1 MNIISFPR
9 SGFRTLPRRQEPL
22 SWGGSDQCTA
32 LFTRLFCE
40 LDATARPFRMLPEYR
55 SVIEWMGD
63 THGKGLFLYGD
74 CGRGKSVIIR
84 YMIPALLAMKDRD
97 AKAYAADEFTRRQQ
111 EVRPVTEE
119 EPLTVLDVLKFVR
132 YPIIDDVGTEPPIND
147 YGIRYEGFSQIMA
160 AAEDRLKPVFAST
173 NLTPEQIGERYG
185 IRTLDRIGRLCRCIE
200 FRGASLR

>member
-1 MNIISFPR
+1 MNAISLPLP
-9 SGFRTLPRRQEPL
+9 GFRTATRRQEPL
-22 SWGGSDQCTA
+22 SWGGYDRCTA
-32 LFTRLFCE
+32 LFTRLFCD
-40 LDATARPFRMLPEYR
+40 LDTTARPFRMLPEYR
-55 SVIEWMGD
+55 AVIEWMTD
-63 THGKGLFLYGD
+63 TRGQGLFLYGD

-84 YMIPALLAMKDRD
+84 YVTPALLALKGIE
-97 AKAYAADEFTRRQQ
+97 AKAYAADDFTRRQQ
-111 EVRPVTEE
+111 EVRPVTET

-132 YPIIDDVGTEPPIND
+132 HPIVDDVGTEPPVND
-147 YGIRYEGFSQIMA
+147 YGIRYEGFSQVMA